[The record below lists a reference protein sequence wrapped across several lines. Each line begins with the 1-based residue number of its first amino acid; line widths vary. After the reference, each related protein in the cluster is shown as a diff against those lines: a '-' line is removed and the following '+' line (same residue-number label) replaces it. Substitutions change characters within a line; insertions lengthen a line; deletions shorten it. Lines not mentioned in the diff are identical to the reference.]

1 MKKDGK
7 TSREINAK
15 INAYYNDY
23 LCGNKSSNPVM
34 NQIVKISDFSGTYLS
49 NIYYQY
55 LINYEAILDV
65 IVDGF
70 KVYINGILDYYDLS
84 VA

>member
-1 MKKDGK
+1 
-7 TSREINAK
+7 
-15 INAYYNDY
+15 
-23 LCGNKSSNPVM
+23 M